1 MDAATPAAPSQF
13 AAMRKTTS
21 SRARSSLVILLKL
34 SLALT
39 LSGCGDSPPQGW
51 QPPDRSLV
59 ARLLNHCP
67 DLRGSW
73 RLNPPALPGNQF
85 MIGGAAGHAGTH
97 GWQTMT
103 IEGDAAQ
110 SLQVTFG
117 RSRESSELLWN
128 ELEKKRLTP
137 KHGVLRL
144 QREYRDGH
152 RKTTVTVLD
161 FQRALFGWPVHSVQL
176 QAGRDYH
183 CEAGWLKGLT
193 PHTESMPLRS
203 MVAPWQVFGTAW
215 FALDKQNQLIG
226 RVDFTQEVFFAIWCG
241 DGCIGFDAG
250 TANRTAWGRWPRTQP
265 AWQGEPSIPWALPVP
280 E

>member
-1 MDAATPAAPSQF
+1 MHQTASC
-13 AAMRKTTS
+13 RVR
-21 SRARSSLVILLKL
+21 RARALLLTLGL
-34 SLALT
+34 SLT
-39 LSGCGDSPPQGW
+39 LSGCGESPPQGW
-51 QPPDRSLV
+51 APPGHGLV

-67 DLRGSW
+67 DLRGTW

-97 GWQTMT
+97 PWETMT

-117 RSRESSELLWN
+117 RSPESSESLWN
-128 ELEKKRLTP
+128 ELERNRRTP

-144 QREYRDGH
+144 GREYRDSH
-152 RKTTVTVLD
+152 RQTTVTVLD
-161 FQRALFGWPVHSVQL
+161 FQRAQFGWPVHSVQL
-176 QAGRDYH
+176 LAGRDYD
-183 CEAGWLKGLT
+183 CESGWLKGRT
-193 PHTESMPLRS
+193 PHTESMPLRH

-215 FALDKQNQLIG
+215 VALDKQGGLIG
-226 RVDFTQEVFFAIWCG
+226 RVDYTQDRFFSIWCG

-250 TANRTAWGRWPRTQP
+250 TAHGTAWARWPRTEP
-265 AWQGEPSIPWALPVP
+265 AWEGEPFVPWELPVP

>member
-1 MDAATPAAPSQF
+1 
-13 AAMRKTTS
+13 MRKTTS
-21 SRARSSLVILLKL
+21 CRARSALAILLKL
-34 SLALT
+34 GLALT
-39 LSGCGDSPPQGW
+39 LSGCGESPPQGW
-51 QPPDRSLV
+51 QPPDRSPA

-85 MIGGAAGHAGTH
+85 KIGGTAVHAGTH
-97 GWQTMT
+97 PWETVT

-117 RSRESSELLWN
+117 RSPESSELLWN
-128 ELEKKRLTP
+128 ALEKKRLTP

-144 QREYRDGH
+144 GREYRDSH
-152 RKTTVTVLD
+152 RKTTVTVLA
-161 FQRALFGWPVHSVQL
+161 FQRAQFGWPVHSVQL
-176 QAGRDYH
+176 LPGRDYH
-183 CEAGWLKGLT
+183 CEAGWLKGRT

-215 FALDKQNQLIG
+215 FALDKQGQLIG
-226 RVDFTQEVFFAIWCG
+226 RVDITQKRFISLWCG
-241 DGCIGFDAG
+241 DGCIGFGAG
-250 TANRTAWGRWPRTQP
+250 TASGVAWGRWPRTQP
-265 AWQGEPSIPWALPVP
+265 AWQGEPSIPWVLPVP